1 MDQEVCESPGSTGAG
16 LSVNMSRSAVK
27 VGNLRDKLDGNEL
40 DLSLSDLSEVP
51 VRELAALPKATVL
64 DLSCN
69 KLTTLPGDFC
79 SLTHI
84 VRLDLSKNQLL
95 QLPSEFGRLINLQHL
110 DLLQNSL
117 TMLPVTFAQ
126 LKSLKWLDLKD
137 NPLNPALAKVAGD
150 CLDEK
155 QCKDCAQSVLQHMKV
170 IQEEQER
177 ELQRKL
183 LEEQA
188 LKKKREAEQRQR
200 EEREREQKRKQ
211 KAKQKARKRRDYNAL
226 QAAQQEVKKETEREH
241 TENHKNSAGPSQKKQ
256 PQRRS
261 WRRLIL
267 QMVLFLLMVTV
278 AGVAVCRYTDLRTQS
293 VCSNVNTVYEDTVR
307 TLQSCHLVE
316 RVLKF
321 GSQQ

>member
-1 MDQEVCESPGSTGAG
+1 MSTEITGSTGAG
-16 LSVNMSRSAVK
+16 TAEKMSRAAGK
-27 VGNLRDKLDGNEL
+27 AGNLRDKLDGNEL

-110 DLLQNSL
+110 DLLQNRLS
-117 TMLPVTFAQ
+117 MLPASFAQ

-137 NPLNPALAKVAGD
+137 NPLTPALAKVAGD

-155 QCKDCAQSVLQHMKV
+155 QCKDCAQRVLQYMKV
-170 IQEEQER
+170 VQEEQER

-188 LKKKREAEQRQR
+188 LKQKREAEQRLK

-211 KAKQKARKRRDYNAL
+211 KAKQKARKKRDYDAL
-226 QAAQQEVKKETEREH
+226 QAARQEVKKSTEKEH
-241 TENHKNSAGPSQKKQ
+241 TENHKTSAGPSQKRQ
-256 PQRRS
+256 PHQKRLWS
-261 WRRLIL
+261 RLIL
-267 QMVLFLLMVTV
+267 QMVVFLLMVTV
-278 AGVAVCRYTDLRTQS
+278 ASVAVCRYTDLRTQS

-307 TLQSCHLVE
+307 TLQSSHLLE
-316 RVLKF
+316 SVLKF
-321 GSQQ
+321 ASQQ

>member
-1 MDQEVCESPGSTGAG
+1 
-16 LSVNMSRSAVK
+16 MSRSAGK

-84 VRLDLSKNQLL
+84 VRLDLSKNQLV

-110 DLLQNSL
+110 DLLQNRL
-117 TMLPVTFAQ
+117 TILPATFAQ
-126 LKSLKWLDLKD
+126 LRSLKWLDLKD

-155 QCKDCAQSVLQHMKV
+155 QCKDCAQKVLQHMKV

-188 LKKKREAEQRQR
+188 LKQKREAEQRQK

-226 QAAQQEVKKETEREH
+226 QAAQQEVKKATEREH
-241 TENHKNSAGPSQKKQ
+241 TENHKTVAGPSQKKQ
-256 PQRRS
+256 PRKRS

-267 QMVLFLLMVTV
+267 QMVLFLLLVT
-278 AGVAVCRYTDLRTQS
+278 AASVAVCRYTDLRTQS

-316 RVLKF
+316 SVLKF
-321 GSQQ
+321 RSQQ

>member
-1 MDQEVCESPGSTGAG
+1 
-16 LSVNMSRSAVK
+16 MSRSAGK
-27 VGNLRDKLDGNEL
+27 VGNLREKLDGNEL

-69 KLTTLPGDFC
+69 KLTALPGDFC

-84 VRLDLSKNQLL
+84 VRLDLSKNQLT

-110 DLLQNSL
+110 DLLQNRL
-117 TMLPVTFAQ
+117 TALPVTFAQ

-155 QCKDCAQSVLQHMKV
+155 QCKESAQRVLQYMKV
-170 IQEEQER
+170 IQAEQEQ

-188 LKKKREAEQRQR
+188 MKQKREAEQRQK
-200 EEREREQKRKQ
+200 EERDREQKRKQ
-211 KAKQKARKRRDYNAL
+211 KAQQKARKRRDYD
-226 QAAQQEVKKETEREH
+226 AQQKAQKEVKKTEKEH
-241 TENHKNSAGPSQKKQ
+241 LENHKTSPASSKKKQQ

-261 WRRLIL
+261 WLSAIVK
-267 QMVLFLLMVTV
+267 MLLLLLVTTLASVV
-278 AGVAVCRYTDLRTQS
+278 ACQYSQLRTQS
-293 VCSNVNTVYEDTVR
+293 VCTSVNVLYEDTVR
-307 TLQSCHLVE
+307 TLRSHPMLE
-316 RVLKF
+316 SVLK
-321 GSQQ
+321 SVSPQ

>member
-1 MDQEVCESPGSTGAG
+1 
-16 LSVNMSRSAVK
+16 MSRSAGK

-51 VRELAALPKATVL
+51 VRELAALPKATWL

-84 VRLDLSKNQLL
+84 VRLDLSKNQLV

-110 DLLQNSL
+110 DLLQNRL
-117 TMLPVTFAQ
+117 TVLPVTFAQ

-137 NPLNPALAKVAGD
+137 NPLSPALAKVAGD

-155 QCKDCAQSVLQHMKV
+155 QCKDCAQGVLQYMKV
-170 IQEEQER
+170 IQEEQDR

-188 LKKKREAEQRQR
+188 LKQKREAEQRLK

-211 KAKQKARKRRDYNAL
+211 KAKQKARKRRDYDAQ
-226 QAAQQEVKKETEREH
+226 QAAQKEVKKTTEREH
-241 TENHKNSAGPSQKKQ
+241 TENHKTSAAPSQKRQ
-256 PQRRS
+256 PKKRS
-261 WRRLIL
+261 WSRLIL
-267 QMVLFLLMVTV
+267 QMFLFLLMVTV
-278 AGVAVCRYTDLRTQS
+278 ASVAVCRYTDLRTQS
-293 VCSNVNTVYEDTVR
+293 VCSNVNIVYEDTVR
-307 TLQSCHLVE
+307 TLQSSHLVE
-316 RVLKF
+316 SVLKF